1 MVSEPLLYIGHILTE
16 ISVLETILAMHNYET
31 FRVDPICFRASAYCV
46 QCISEAT
53 KNLPVDIL
61 EQYPNIRWRDIR
73 GIGNHTRHEY
83 SNLLPFL
90 IWDIMVDHLPALKNV
105 MQELQ
110 SNIQALRP

>member
-1 MVSEPLLYIGHILTE
+1 MVGAPQLYIGHILTE
-16 ISVLETILAMHNYET
+16 IYVLETILDMHSYDT

-53 KNLPVDIL
+53 RNLPADIL
-61 EQYPNIRWRDIR
+61 ERYPEIRWRDIR

-90 IWDIMVDHLPALKNV
+90 I
-105 MQELQ
+105 
-110 SNIQALRP
+110 